1 MAKEIDIKL
10 RTNADTS
17 GLTKMKNSLSAFRK
31 GVIFSFSDSLVKGI
45 GSAFQSGFRG
55 VVKTI
60 SSSFKFESQTMQF
73 KSLIGSLEEAKKHMQ
88 DLKEL
93 GDTPPFGLD
102 QFAEASRAL
111 MRMTDGV
118 LGYKKSL
125 EMIGDVAAATGYS
138 MGELGQAVGKMYA
151 FIRDGQPLSR
161 AVEQLRSM
169 GVITPEVA
177 QKLKD
182 MQAAGKSNVEVW
194 AEVENQLMRYK
205 GAMAATEKTGEGL
218 IGAIGSRWNNIV
230 RAFGQA
236 LSEDAKDG
244 LTQVHEA
251 AKALEESGAIEV
263 WANRTV
269 EMFREVKEA
278 ASAVASAIG
287 WVYEKAGFS
296 DLVAIGKGA
305 LKSTAYMATRAI
317 TGFANGEGVANSLK
331 AANREGGDVWVKELA
346 KGHYLGKLSEGGY
359 LGKRMQGYFEDN
371 KSDAEYQA
379 QVEEEIRKKANDK
392 RIKREREAAEREA
405 AERKRIEESLAEA
418 QRKKEEADKIAS
430 AKKIAEEAKKAELKA
445 AKERERLEKEAHA
458 RRMENIRKEIEAANK
473 VGDKLSDTVSA
484 AQNEF
489 DRAFAMYRDPAQAA
503 SVINEEKAYQDDL
516 NRLHRDASRYGGQW
530 RIDELSRLMAAG
542 DSQGVTNTLSSWRK
556 TNRFTPEVEAM
567 VRASAAEKTK
577 TTAEDE
583 LRKIENNT
591 ADLARKLDE
600 LISMKG

>member
-317 TGFANGEGVANSLK
+317 TGIANGEGVANSLK
-331 AANREGGDVWVKELA
+331 AANREGEDVFGKELA

-503 SVINEEKAYQDDL
+503 SVINEENAYQDDL